1 MNASEP
7 YLKPI
12 LIALLPLG
20 GVLDIAAW
28 RRPHLARFIPY
39 LEMLEIF
46 TIFCC
51 PIDFGTSLDQLICL
65 WVMMLVYIL
74 FANFDAAS
82 NIGFSA
88 ILLIQLFVR
97 QKFVVG
103 NELTANSIFQAVV
116 YTLGSFIFFS
126 LISML
131 ASYIVQIRGKIAD
144 ATKKDILHLFN
155 GMDEGVVVISAVDN
169 SIEFASASAV

>member
-1 MNASEP
+1 
-7 YLKPI
+7 
-12 LIALLPLG
+12 
-20 GVLDIAAW
+20 
-28 RRPHLARFIPY
+28 
-39 LEMLEIF
+39 
-46 TIFCC
+46 
-51 PIDFGTSLDQLICL
+51 
-65 WVMMLVYIL
+65 MMLVYIL